1 MMNKIKNKIKD
12 FLVNTF
18 SVNLVLIIALIIL
31 IPKSYSKPIPPG
43 SERVTFQQIFYFF

>member
-18 SVNLVLIIALIIL
+18 SVNLVLIIALIL
-31 IPKSYSKPIPPG
+31 IPKAYSKPLVCWIH
-43 SERVTFQQIFYFF
+43 YFLIQLLN